1 MKQEKKNKSE
11 KEKTNIK
18 KIYKI
23 KNSNIQK
30 MMEYIKKQETK

>member
-11 KEKTNIK
+11 NEKTNIK

>member
-11 KEKTNIK
+11 KEKINIK

-30 MMEYIKKQETK
+30 MIEYLKKQEEK

>member
-30 MMEYIKKQETK
+30 MMEYLKKQEEK